1 MANEL
6 TQKQV
11 TSNVAARIEAMKG
24 EGLLIAPNYSVSNAL
39 SSAYYALKNSSGGN
53 LLQQCTQDSVYN
65 ALLEMVTQGLSPAK
79 KQCYFI
85 KYGSEVHLRM
95 SYFGTIK
102 VVKDLQDVKDVIANV
117 VYEGDE
123 LEISVE
129 NGRKKLVKHETDWQ
143 NADNPIIAAY
153 CIITRTDGE
162 EFFEVMT
169 KKQIDKSWSKSKTK
183 NVQIDFPDQMAM
195 RTVINR
201 AAKMFIN
208 TSNDSDLFAGAINR
222 TVADEY
228 EDDRQIKEAKPI
240 QEHSESLDDI
250 LGNPKGITSDQPK
263 IPNTSLEA
271 PELPQ
276 EDEKEKAE
284 ESTEEVDEASQTEE
298 KPPKKTRQKKSEV
311 IDQETGEVF
320 EQGSLFKGMT
330 TIPKEV

>member
-1 MANEL
+1 MSYEL
-6 TQKQV
+6 TQKQI
-11 TSNVAARIEAMKG
+11 TSSVAARIGEMQN
-24 EGLLIAPNYSVSNAL
+24 EGLMIAPNYSVSNAL
-39 SSAYYALKNSSGGN
+39 SSAYYALKNSNSGN

-85 KYGSEVHLRM
+85 KYGSDVQLRM

-102 VVKDLQDVKDVIANV
+102 VTKDLQEVKDVTANV
-117 VYEGDE
+117 VYEGDT
-123 LEISVE
+123 LEVSVE

-169 KKQIDKSWSKSKTK
+169 KKQIDKSWSKAKTK

-208 TSNDSDLFAGAINR
+208 TSNDSDLFAGAINN
-222 TVADEY
+222 TIADEY
-228 EDDRQIKEAKPI
+228 DNDRQMKEAEPVR
-240 QEHSESLDDI
+240 EETETLDSI
-250 LGNPKGITSDQPK
+250 LGAS
-263 IPNTSLEA
+263 
-271 PELPQ
+271 
-276 EDEKEKAE
+276 
-284 ESTEEVDEASQTEE
+284 EEVTE
-298 KPPKKTRQKKSEV
+298 KPKKEV
-311 IDQETGEVF
+311 INQELTTTDTSYPADEVPDFDKETGEA
-320 EQGSLFKGMT
+320 
-330 TIPKEV
+330 IDKEPENGQMDMLEGEDF